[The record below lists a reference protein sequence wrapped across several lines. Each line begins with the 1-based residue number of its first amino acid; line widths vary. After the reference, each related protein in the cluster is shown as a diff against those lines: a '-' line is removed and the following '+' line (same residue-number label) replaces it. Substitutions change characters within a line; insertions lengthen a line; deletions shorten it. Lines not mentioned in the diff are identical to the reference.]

1 MTRGRLQGKT
11 AVVTGGGNGIGRAC
25 CQRFADEGA
34 RVVVADLLADN
45 GAETVELVTK
55 DSGEALFF
63 ELDAAEESA
72 NVALMASA
80 IETFGSIDVV
90 VTAAGISHADYR
102 SGDRSGNEALV
113 DRAIEAMADPPKA
126 FLDLT
131 LEAWQRVLDVNLT
144 GTMLAVHA
152 AAAHMVPAGGGG
164 SIITVASVAAKNPD
178 AGPLPYAVSKA
189 GVWMFTKSAARM
201 LGPAG
206 IRVNAL
212 GPGFIQTNMTDVLTE
227 IPGVREMFTTTLP
240 LRRLGQPSEIADAAL
255 FLAGD
260 ESSYVTGQILHPD
273 GGYFTG

>member
-45 GAETVELVTK
+45 GAETVELVTE

-152 AAAHMVPAGGGG
+152 AAAHMVSAGNGG

>member
-25 CQRFADEGA
+25 SQRFADEGA

-55 DSGEALFF
+55 DGGEALFF

-80 IETFGSIDVV
+80 IETFGSVDVV

>member
-55 DSGEALFF
+55 DGGEALFF
-63 ELDAAEESA
+63 ELDAAKESA

-152 AAAHMVPAGGGG
+152 AAAHMVSAGNGG

>member
-55 DSGEALFF
+55 DGGEALFF

-152 AAAHMVPAGGGG
+152 AAAHMVSAGGGG

>member
-1 MTRGRLQGKT
+1 MTAGRLAGKT

-25 CQRFADEGA
+25 CQRFAEQGA
-34 RVVVADLLADN
+34 SVVVADLLADN
-45 GAETVELVTK
+45 AAETVELVAK
-55 DSGEALFF
+55 DGGEAVSF
-63 ELDAAEESA
+63 ELDAADESA
-72 NVALMASA
+72 NVALMATA
-80 IETFGSIDVV
+80 IETFGSIDVL

-102 SGDRSGNEALV
+102 SGDRGGNEALV
-113 DRAIEAMADPPKA
+113 QRTIEAMADPPNA
-126 FLDLT
+126 FLEFS

-152 AAAHMVPAGGGG
+152 AAAHMVSAGNGG

-189 GVWMFTKSAARM
+189 GVWMLTKSAARM

-206 IRVNAL
+206 IRVNAI
-212 GPGFIQTNMTDVLTE
+212 GPGFIQTNMTQLLTE
-227 IPGVREMFTTTLP
+227 IPGVQEMFTTALP

-255 FLAGD
+255 FLASD
-260 ESSYVTGQILHPD
+260 ESSYFTGEILHPD

>member
-11 AVVTGGGNGIGRAC
+11 AVVIGGGNGIGRAC

-55 DSGEALFF
+55 DGGEALFF

-152 AAAHMVPAGGGG
+152 AAAHMVSAGNGG